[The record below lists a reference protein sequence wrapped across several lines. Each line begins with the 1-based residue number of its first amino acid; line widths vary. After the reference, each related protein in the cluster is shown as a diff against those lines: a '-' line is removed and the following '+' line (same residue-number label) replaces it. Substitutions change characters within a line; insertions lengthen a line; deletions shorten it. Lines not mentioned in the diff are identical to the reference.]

1 MTRDKEMANSTD
13 YRKQYHLKQMELDS
27 LLEITEAI
35 NNNLP
40 ESALY
45 KIYDFT
51 IRANLNIQKYALYVY
66 ETNWEAKVS
75 YGCSVDLTKTGSIPD
90 ELTSIRVITKL
101 NGVPEPFDMFKVA
114 IPIHHKTKLLA
125 VVLATGQD
133 GDQDN
138 LNLTFLQAISNLII
152 VAIENKRLAR
162 RQLEEEAIRK
172 ELEIAKNVQAFL
184 FPANLPD
191 GVRLKVEASYLPHHT
206 VGGDYY
212 DYVPI
217 NKNQFLVCIAD
228 VSGKGIPAALM
239 MSNFQA
245 SLHTMLRHT
254 SNLTE
259 ITEALNYQIHE
270 SAKGESFIT
279 FFAAIYDHELNTMV
293 YINAGHNPPFLFD
306 DKGEQL
312 SLETGTTVLGVFDP
326 LPFISE
332 GFIPDLNGFTMF
344 AYTDGLTETENESGE
359 EIGSERIAE
368 IIKKMHKKKLTKVHE
383 EILNEIDSFRGN
395 VSYKDDITMLSCR
408 VEPR

>member
-1 MTRDKEMANSTD
+1 MAENRDYK
-13 YRKQYHLKQMELDS
+13 KQYHLKQMELNS

-40 ESALY
+40 EAALY

-51 IRANLNIQKYALYVY
+51 IRANLNIDKYALYVF
-66 ETNWEAKVS
+66 EQEWEAKVS
-75 YGCSVDLTKTGSIPD
+75 FGLAVDLKENGSLPD
-90 ELTSIRVITKL
+90 KLVNLQEITTIE
-101 NGVPEPFDMFKVA
+101 NVEEPFDQFKVA
-114 IPIHHKTKLLA
+114 IPILHKTQILA
-125 VVLATGQD
+125 VVLATGSES
-133 GDQDN
+133 DN
-138 LNLTFLQAISNLII
+138 DYLNTTFLQAISNLII

-162 RQLEEEAIRK
+162 RQLEEEVIRK
-172 ELEIAKNVQAFL
+172 ELEIAKNVQTFL
-184 FPANLPD
+184 FPDKLPD

-212 DYVPI
+212 DYIPI

-228 VSGKGIPAALM
+228 VSGKGIPAAIM

-259 ITEALNYQIHE
+259 IVEALNYQIHE

-293 YINAGHNPPFLFD
+293 YINAGHNPPFLFNGA
-306 DKGEQL
+306 GEMQEL
-312 SLETGTTVLGVFDP
+312 DVGTTVLGVFDP

-332 GFIPDLNGFTMF
+332 GFIPDLDGFTLF
-344 AYTDGLTETENESGE
+344 AYTDGLTETENEQGV

-368 IIKKMHKKKLTKVHE
+368 FMQNNHNKNLAIIHE
-383 EILNEIDSFRGN
+383 ELLNELDRFRGS
-395 VSYKDDITMLSCR
+395 VGFKDDITMLSCK
-408 VEPR
+408 VEER

>member
-1 MTRDKEMANSTD
+1 MAENKD
-13 YRKQYHLKQMELDS
+13 YKKLYHLKQMELNS

-40 ESALY
+40 EEALY

-51 IRANLNIQKYALYVY
+51 IRANLNIDKYALYVF
-66 ETNWEAKVS
+66 ESDWQAKVS
-75 YGCSVDLTKTGSIPD
+75 YGTTVNLIDNGTLPE
-90 ELTSIRVITKL
+90 ELTGLQETTSLV
-101 NGVPEPFDMFKVA
+101 EMESPFDQFNIA
-114 IPIHHKTKLLA
+114 IPILHKTQNLA
-125 VVLATGQD
+125 IVLATGSD
-133 GDQDN
+133 TN
-138 LNLTFLQAISNLII
+138 NESLNITFLQAISNLII
-152 VAIENKRLAR
+152 VAIENKRMAR

-172 ELEIAKNVQAFL
+172 ELEIAKNVQTFL
-184 FPANLPD
+184 FPDNLPD

-212 DYVPI
+212 DYIPI
-217 NKNQFLVCIAD
+217 NKSQFLVCIAD

-259 ITEALNYQIHE
+259 IVEALNYQIHE

-293 YINAGHNPPFLFD
+293 YVNSGHNPPFLLNTD
-306 DKGEQL
+306 GEMEEL
-312 SLETGTTVLGVFDP
+312 TTGSTILGVFDP

-332 GFIPDLNGFTMF
+332 GFIPDLDGFTLF
-344 AYTDGLTETENESGE
+344 CYTDGLTETENEEGV
-359 EIGSERIAE
+359 EIGSERIAAFFKE
-368 IIKKMHKKKLTKVHE
+368 NHHKNLTKIHQS
-383 EILNEIDSFRGN
+383 LLDEIDDYRGN
-395 VSYKDDITMLSCR
+395 VAYKDDITILSCK
-408 VEPR
+408 VEAR

>member
-1 MTRDKEMANSTD
+1 MADSKDYKKE
-13 YRKQYHLKQMELDS
+13 YHLKQMELNS

-40 ESALY
+40 EKALY

-51 IRANLNIQKYALYVY
+51 IRANLNIDKYALYVF
-66 ETNWEAKVS
+66 EEEWQAKVS
-75 YGCSVDLTKTGSIPD
+75 YGISVDLKVNGGLPEKISKMKEI
-90 ELTSIRVITKL
+90 TSIT
-101 NGVPEPFDMFKVA
+101 EMEAPFDQFKVA
-114 IPIHHKTKLLA
+114 IPILHKTQNLA
-125 VVLATGQD
+125 IVLATGS
-133 GDQDN
+133 GSN
-138 LNLTFLQAISNLII
+138 TELLNITFLQAISNLII

-162 RQLEEEAIRK
+162 RQLQEEAIRK
-172 ELEIAKNVQAFL
+172 ELEIAKNVQTFL
-184 FPANLPD
+184 FPDNLPD

-212 DYVPI
+212 DYIPI
-217 NKNQFLVCIAD
+217 NKSQFLVCIAD

-259 ITEALNYQIHE
+259 IVEALNYQIYE

-293 YINAGHNPPFLFD
+293 YVNSGHNPPYLFNTS
-306 DKGEQL
+306 GQVEEL
-312 SLETGTTVLGVFDP
+312 TTGSTILGVFDP

-332 GFIPDLNGFTMF
+332 GFIPDLDGFTLF
-344 AYTDGLTETENESGE
+344 CYTDGLTETENEKGE
-359 EIGSERIAE
+359 ELGSDSIAE
-368 IIKKMHKKKLTKVHE
+368 FYKENHDQNLTIVHQT
-383 EILNEIDSFRGN
+383 LLDKIDSFRGN
-395 VSYKDDITMLSCR
+395 VAYKDDITLLSCK

>member
-1 MTRDKEMANSTD
+1 MSEITD
-13 YRKQYHLKQMELDS
+13 YKKQYNLKQMELDS

-35 NNNLP
+35 NSNLP
-40 ESALY
+40 ETALY

-51 IRANLNIQKYALYVY
+51 IRANLNISKYALFVL
-66 ETNWEAKVS
+66 EGSWQAKVS
-75 YGCSVDLTKTGSIPD
+75 FGLPVDLKESC
-90 ELTSIRVITKL
+90 ELPQELLELKQITAINNL
-101 NGVPEPFDMFKVA
+101 ESPFDHFKVA
-114 IPIHHKTKLLA
+114 IPIFHKTQLLA
-125 VVLATGQD
+125 LVLATGSQAD
-133 GDQDN
+133 ESE

-172 ELEIAKNVQAFL
+172 ELEIAKNVQSFL

-212 DYVPI
+212 DYIPI

-259 ITEALNYQIHE
+259 IVEALNYQIQE
-270 SAKGESFIT
+270 SGKGESFIT

-293 YINAGHNPPFLFD
+293 YINAGHNPPILID
-306 DKGEQL
+306 DHG
-312 SLETGTTVLGVFDP
+312 SLHNLDVGTTVLGVFDP

-332 GFIPDLNGFTMF
+332 GFIPDLEGFTLF
-344 AYTDGLTETENESGE
+344 AYTDGVTETENEAGE
-359 EIGSERIAE
+359 EIGSDHLLDY
-368 IIKKMHKKKLTKVHE
+368 IKTNYKKNLPQIHQE
-383 EILNEIDSFRGN
+383 LLIELDEFRGN

-408 VEPR
+408 VEAR